1 MVKANTLIIL
11 QWESLTWELLEKLKI
26 WIVSNNLLIP
36 LEAMFTKKKN
46 GAHKQMVEK
55 RGLKNLGVG

>member
-1 MVKANTLIIL
+1 MVKAKTLII

-36 LEAMFTKKKN
+36 LEAMLTKKN

-55 RGLKNLGVG
+55 RGLKNLGVR

>member
-36 LEAMFTKKKN
+36 LEAMLTKKN

-55 RGLKNLGVG
+55 RGLKNLGVR